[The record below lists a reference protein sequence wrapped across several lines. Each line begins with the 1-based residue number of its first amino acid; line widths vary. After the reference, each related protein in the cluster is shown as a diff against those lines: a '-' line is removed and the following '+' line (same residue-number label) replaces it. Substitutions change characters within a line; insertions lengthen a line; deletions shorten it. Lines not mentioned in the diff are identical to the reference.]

1 MNYPGS
7 EIKLFASFFCGFLL
21 IFMTLNYKKKSNS
34 NRNYLSAMNWP
45 GYKYLGPG
53 NNINNGSP
61 VNIVDSIAKQ
71 HDLAYDNAKTKI
83 DIRKCDLKAIDEFGK
98 VETHGIGEYV
108 ASAVGKYGLKT
119 KYSVESVTGVL
130 YPQMRDP
137 NDYRVP
143 WGYSKKTNLPY
154 FNRGNKLYADR
165 IAGASEPKQRVDQYK
180 MVSEV
185 LNYII
190 VKVLKVE
197 ILSLTLTFPQIRDPT
212 DYRVPWGYNKKN
224 EPYFNRGKRLYADK
238 RIDEAEQRKKQRISA
253 TVTTQQLGAENA
265 GSIHENIATDNI
277 TIPDPETNFLE
288 KCGDFSFE

>member
-1 MNYPGS
+1 
-7 EIKLFASFFCGFLL
+7 
-21 IFMTLNYKKKSNS
+21 
-34 NRNYLSAMNWP
+34 MNWP

-71 HDLAYDNAKTKI
+71 HDLAYDNAKTKD

-165 IAGASEPKQRVDQYK
+165 IAGASEPKQPV

-185 LNYII
+185 LN
-190 VKVLKVE
+190 
-197 ILSLTLTFPQIRDPT
+197 
-212 DYRVPWGYNKKN
+212 
-224 EPYFNRGKRLYADK
+224 
-238 RIDEAEQRKKQRISA
+238 
-253 TVTTQQLGAENA
+253 
-265 GSIHENIATDNI
+265 
-277 TIPDPETNFLE
+277 
-288 KCGDFSFE
+288 